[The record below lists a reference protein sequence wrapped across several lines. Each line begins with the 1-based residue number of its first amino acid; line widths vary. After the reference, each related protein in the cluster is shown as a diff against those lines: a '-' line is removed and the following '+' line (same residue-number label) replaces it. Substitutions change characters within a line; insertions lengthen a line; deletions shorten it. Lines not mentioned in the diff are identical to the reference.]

1 MRVLTPQTLAEAM
14 ISCSENS
21 HYKAIIVFDNRNEL
35 REAVAELRE
44 REGIPNVER
53 MNLIREDYFRI
64 NFKNRSVLEFITA
77 TESNIRGKRSNQV
90 IVSEA
95 LEEDVLSEIEH
106 MTVPY
111 RNQFHGFFEYD
122 WVNARRVL
130 FNGELLSE
138 SDDEASPELDEFLN
152 SFAVNAKCT

>member
-44 REGIPNVER
+44 RGGIPNVER
-53 MNLIREDYFRI
+53 MNLIRKDYFRI
-64 NFKNRSVLEFITA
+64 NFKNGSVLEFITA

-95 LEEDVLSEIEH
+95 LEEYVLSKIEH
-106 MTVPY
+106 MTVI
-111 RNQFHGFFEYD
+111 
-122 WVNARRVL
+122 
-130 FNGELLSE
+130 
-138 SDDEASPELDEFLN
+138 
-152 SFAVNAKCT
+152 